1 MKELSIIRKI
11 IISPFLLLIFLYK
24 NLLSPLLPAG
34 CRHLPTCSEYAS
46 DALRMHGLV
55 KGGKLAVSRILR
67 CNPWGTH
74 GFDPVPRF
82 FFHKVDLKKYQE
94 TRYSGFPACDRL
106 KH

>member
-1 MKELSIIRKI
+1 MLFKKI
-11 IISPFLLLIFLYK
+11 IISPFLFLIFLYK
-24 NLLSPLLPAG
+24 SLISPLLPAG

-46 DALRMHGLV
+46 DALKIHGLFR
-55 KGGKLAVSRILR
+55 GGRLAVMRILR

-82 FFHKVDLKKYQE
+82 LFQRINLKKYAE
-94 TRYSGFPACDRL
+94 KKDDSHPACDRL